1 MISEQTAPSAQ
12 ADARSTT
19 LKYVGPIAIV
29 LLLALLVGL
38 SLYAQSPPRAEP
50 ESAPASF
57 FSAGRALRHLA
68 VIAAKPHPTGSAEQ
82 AEVRDYLMREL
93 SAAGLEPQIQQS
105 TLFKSSRGAPQNG
118 IQNVLARL
126 KGTGS
131 GRAILL
137 VAHYDSVA
145 RSFGA
150 SDDGSSVA
158 TLLETLRTLKAVEPL
173 KNDVIFLFTDAE
185 EPGLLGAK
193 SFVAEHPWAKDAG
206 LALNFEARGNTGP
219 VIMFETSDN
228 NGWLIDEF
236 AKAAPYPV
244 AHSLSYE
251 IYRLLP
257 NDTDL
262 TIFKDAGVAGL
273 NFAAIDGI
281 THYHSPLDNLSSVDA
296 NMIQHQGSYA
306 VGLTRHFGNLDLNQ
320 TGARN
325 DVYFDLFGRML
336 VHYSSF
342 WVLPLTVLVCALFV
356 TLVIL
361 GLRKRRLTAREIFLG
376 SLSLLVSIVVAAV
389 AGLLLW
395 RVIWMFRSGPTL
407 ESLQSRLILLGF
419 IVVAIATTALVYVF
433 LSKRANPESLTVGA
447 ILWWLLLTLIISV
460 FIPGGS
466 FLFHWPLLFSMVGLA
481 WMIWAPENKKFRS
494 LLVLTVCAAP
504 AIMLWVPVIYQIFIG
519 LTLNFVAFIMAM
531 VVLLLGL
538 LVPLAATAYPA
549 ARLTMSRSIIR

>member
-1 MISEQTAPSAQ
+1 MISEQTVPSAQ
-12 ADARSTT
+12 AEVRSTT

-29 LLLALLVGL
+29 LLLAVLIGL

-50 ESAPASF
+50 EGASASV

-93 SAAGLEPQIQQS
+93 SAAGLAPQIQQS
-105 TLFKSSRGAPQNG
+105 TLFKSSRGAPQSG
-118 IQNVLARL
+118 VQNVLARL

-158 TLLETLRTLKAVEPL
+158 TLLETLRTLKAGESL

-262 TIFKDAGVAGL
+262 TIFKDAGVTGL

-296 NMIQHQGSYA
+296 NTIQHQGSYA

-342 WVLPLTVLVCALFV
+342 WVMPLTVLVGALFV
-356 TLVIL
+356 TLLIL
-361 GLRKRRLTAREIFLG
+361 GLRKRRLTVGGIFLG
-376 SLSLLVSIVVAAV
+376 SVSLLASILAAAV
-389 AGLLLW
+389 VGLLLW
-395 RVIWMFRSGPTL
+395 RVVWMFGPSL
-407 ESLQSRLILLGF
+407 EVLQSRSFLFGF
-419 IVVAIATTALVYVF
+419 VVVAVAITALVYF
-433 LSKRANPESLTVGA
+433 FMSKRASAESLTIGA
-447 ILWWLLLTLIISV
+447 IFWWLLLTLIISV

-466 FLFHWPLLFSMVGLA
+466 FLFHWPVLFSMLGLA
-481 WMIWAPENKKFRS
+481 WLIWAPENKKSSS
-494 LLVLTVCAAP
+494 LVVLTLCAVP
-504 AIMLWVPVIYQIFIG
+504 AIILWVPVIYQIFIG

-538 LVPLAATAYPA
+538 LVPVVATAYPA
-549 ARLTMSRSIIR
+549 ARLTRSRSIIR

>member
-1 MISEQTAPSAQ
+1 M
-12 ADARSTT
+12 
-19 LKYVGPIAIV
+19 
-29 LLLALLVGL
+29 
-38 SLYAQSPPRAEP
+38 
-50 ESAPASF
+50 
-57 FSAGRALRHLA
+57 
-68 VIAAKPHPTGSAEQ
+68 
-82 AEVRDYLMREL
+82 
-93 SAAGLEPQIQQS
+93 
-105 TLFKSSRGAPQNG
+105 
-118 IQNVLARL
+118 
-126 KGTGS
+126 
-131 GRAILL
+131 

-145 RSFGA
+145 QSFGA

-158 TLLETLRTLKAVEPL
+158 TLLETLRTLKAGAPL
-173 KNDVIFLFTDAE
+173 QNDVIFLFTDAE

-262 TIFKDAGVAGL
+262 TIFKDAGVSGL

-296 NMIQHQGSYA
+296 NTVQHQGSYA

-320 TGARN
+320 TGTRN
-325 DVYFDLFGRML
+325 DVYFDLFGRKL

-342 WVLPLTVLVCALFV
+342 WVIPLTVLVCALFV
-356 TLVIL
+356 TLLIL
-361 GLRKRRLTAREIFLG
+361 GLWKRRLTARGIFLG
-376 SLSLLVSIVVAAV
+376 SLSLLVSILVAAV
-389 AGLLLW
+389 AGLVLW
-395 RVIWMFRSGPTL
+395 KVIWMFGPSL
-407 ESLQSRLILLGF
+407 EVLQSRLFLFGF
-419 IVVAIATTALVYVF
+419 VVVAVATTAVVYIF
-433 LSKRANPESLTVGA
+433 MGKRANPGSLAVGA
-447 ILWWLLLTLIISV
+447 ILWWLLLTLVISV
-460 FIPGGS
+460 LIPGGS
-466 FLFHWPLLFSMVGLA
+466 FLFHWPLLFSMLGLA
-481 WMIWAPENKKFRS
+481 WMIWAPEHKKFSS
-494 LLVLTVCAAP
+494 LLVLTIGAVP
-504 AIMLWVPVIYQIFIG
+504 AIILWVPVIYQIFIG

-538 LVPLAATAYPA
+538 LVPVAATVYPA
-549 ARLTMSRSIIR
+549 ARLTRSRSIIR

>member
-1 MISEQTAPSAQ
+1 MISEQTVPSAQ
-12 ADARSTT
+12 AEVRSTT
-19 LKYVGPIAIV
+19 QKYVGPIAIFLLLV
-29 LLLALLVGL
+29 LLIGL
-38 SLYAQSPPRAEP
+38 SIYAQSPPRAEP
-50 ESAPASF
+50 ESASASV

-68 VIAAKPHPTGSAEQ
+68 VIAAKPHPTGSAEL

-93 SAAGLEPQIQQS
+93 TAAGLTPQIQQS

-118 IQNVLARL
+118 VQNVLARL
-126 KGTGS
+126 KGTGN

-145 RSFGA
+145 QSFGA

-158 TLLETLRTLKAVEPL
+158 TLLETLRTLKAGEPL
-173 KNDVIFLFTDAE
+173 QNDVIFLFTDAE

-193 SFVAEHPWAKDAG
+193 SFVAEHPWAKDAA

-262 TIFKDAGVAGL
+262 TIFKDAGVTGL

-296 NMIQHQGSYA
+296 NTVQHQGSYA

-325 DVYFDLFGRML
+325 DVYFDLLGRKL

-342 WVLPLTVLVCALFV
+342 WVMPLTVLVCALFV
-356 TLVIL
+356 TLLIL
-361 GLRKRRLTAREIFLG
+361 GLRNRRLTVRGIFQG

-389 AGLLLW
+389 AGLVLW
-395 RVIWMFRSGPTL
+395 RVTWMFGPSL
-407 ESLQSRLILLGF
+407 EVLQSRLFLLGF
-419 IVVAIATTALVYVF
+419 VVVAVVITALVYF
-433 LSKRANPESLTVGA
+433 FIGKRANSESLGIGA

-466 FLFHWPLLFSMVGLA
+466 FLFHWPLLFSMLALA
-481 WMIWAPENKKFRS
+481 WMIWAPENKKFIS
-494 LLVLTVCAAP
+494 LLVLTIGAVP
-504 AIMLWVPVIYQIFIG
+504 AIILWVPVIYQIFIG

-538 LVPLAATAYPA
+538 LVPVAASAYPA
-549 ARLTMSRSIIR
+549 ARLTRSRSIIR

>member
-1 MISEQTAPSAQ
+1 MISEQTVPSAQ
-12 ADARSTT
+12 VEVRSTT
-19 LKYVGPIAIV
+19 LSYVGPIAIF
-29 LLLALLVGL
+29 LLLALLIGL
-38 SLYAQSPPRAEP
+38 SIYAQSPPRSEP
-50 ESAPASF
+50 ETAAASV

-93 SAAGLEPQIQQS
+93 SAAGIEPQIQQS
-105 TLFKSSRGAPQNG
+105 TLFKSSRGAPPNG
-118 IQNVLARL
+118 VQNVVARL

-145 RSFGA
+145 GSFGA

-158 TLLETLRTLKAVEPL
+158 TLLETLRTLKASAPL
-173 KNDVIFLFTDAE
+173 QNDVIFLFTDAE

-262 TIFKDAGVAGL
+262 TIFKDAGVTGL

-281 THYHSPLDNLSSVDA
+281 THYHSSLDNLSAVDA

-306 VGLTRHFGNLDLNQ
+306 VALARHFGNLDLNRA
-320 TGARN
+320 GARN
-325 DVYFDLFGRML
+325 DVYFDLLGRKL

-342 WVLPLTVLVCALFV
+342 WVTPLTVLVCVLFV
-356 TLVIL
+356 TLLIL
-361 GLRKRRLTAREIFLG
+361 GLLKRRLTARGILAG
-376 SLSLLVSIVVAAV
+376 SVSLLVSIFVAAIV
-389 AGLLLW
+389 GMLLW
-395 RVIWMFRSGPTL
+395 RVVWIFGPSL
-407 ESLQSRLILLGF
+407 EVLQSRLFLLGF
-419 IVVAIATTALVYVF
+419 VVVAVAITALVYF
-433 LSKRANPESLTVGA
+433 FMTKRANAGSLTVGA
-447 ILWWLLLTLIISV
+447 IFWWLLLTLIISV

-466 FLFHWPLLFSMVGLA
+466 FLFHWPLLFSMAGLA
-481 WMIWAPENKKFRS
+481 WMIWAPENKKFS
-494 LLVLTVCAAP
+494 LLVLTLCAVP
-504 AIMLWVPVIYQIFIG
+504 AIILWVPVIYQIFIG

-538 LVPLAATAYPA
+538 LVPVAATAYPA
-549 ARLTMSRSIIR
+549 ARFTRSRSIIR